1 MAGGQKILG
10 RLPSGVTD
18 RLPARIAERAERTVV
33 GVVRLHGV
41 ISPGMNPLA
50 RSVVNMSTVEPALKR
65 AFEADKLAA
74 VALQINSP
82 GGAPTQSA
90 LVADRIRGLAEEHQ
104 VPVLAFCEDVAAS
117 GGYWLACA
125 ADEIYAHQTSIV
137 GSVGVISGG
146 FGLTGLIEKLG
157 VERRLHTA
165 GDNKS
170 RLDPFLPE
178 KPEDVQWLKG
188 LQGELHTQFKDWVRG
203 RRGDKLNGT
212 DAELFTGEVWT
223 GAAALERGLIDGLG
237 TFREIIAERFPDAE
251 PVVMEGKK
259 PLLARLGLGGMP
271 GTRVGA
277 GSVAGA
283 GAGFGVGPSLAGS
296 VVEELLAAAE
306 TRAAWARYGL

>member
-1 MAGGQKILG
+1 M
-10 RLPSGVTD
+10 TD
-18 RLPARIAERAERTVV
+18 RLPAKLAERAERTVV

-41 ISPGMNPLA
+41 ITPGMNPLA

-165 GDNKS
+165 GNNKS

-178 KPEDVQWLKG
+178 KPEDVEWLTG
-188 LQGELHTQFKDWVRG
+188 LQAELHTQFKDWIRS
-203 RRGDKLNGT
+203 RRGDKLRGT
-212 DAELFTGEVWT
+212 DDELFTGEVWT

-237 TFREIIAERFPDAE
+237 TFREVIADRFPDAE

-271 GTRVGA
+271 GARAGGVLGA
-277 GSVAGA
+277 GLGA
-283 GAGFGVGPSLAGS
+283 SA
-296 VVEELLAAAE
+296 VEDLLTAAE